1 MEAVVE
7 FIKKTKQLLAHLEG
21 DFPTDEREKYIDGIH
36 QLLDERS
43 QLLNQ
48 VQGLHTLKEESKEE
62 LVKLET
68 KIQSLLADHQKLVK
82 KDLQILQIQKKKN
95 NRYADPYGNISA
107 DGMFLDKRK

>member
-48 VQGLHTLKEESKEE
+48 VRGLHTLKEEDKEE
-62 LVKLET
+62 LVKLES
-68 KIQSLLADHQKLVK
+68 KIQCLLADRQKVIK
-82 KDLQILQIQKKKN
+82 KDLLQLLICISSKILMIC
-95 NRYADPYGNISA
+95 
-107 DGMFLDKRK
+107 